1 MQAFDGKADVAHFKS
16 GSGCEWLTL
25 QILPTYCKQQTCRA
39 VNTAMLQTYWQVGQ
53 RIVEEEQQ
61 GQALIS
67 KLSRYLGDQFGQ
79 GFSVANL
86 KNFRPFSR
94 IRYAVRSES
103 LLLHAKNNTTT
114 MPEFARNGGTE

>member
-1 MQAFDGKADVAHFKS
+1 M
-16 GSGCEWLTL
+16 
-25 QILPTYCKQQTCRA
+25 
-39 VNTAMLQTYWQVGQ
+39 
-53 RIVEEEQQ
+53 EEEQQ

-114 MPEFARNGGTE
+114 MPEVARNGGTE